1 MTQRQDDARWQAVLR
16 RDPAADFLYGVR
28 STGIYCRPNCP
39 SRRPKPE
46 HAVYFEDPAAAERA
60 GYRAC
65 RRCQP
70 NAVSDQ
76 VQAVARVKR
85 LLDAQE
91 PAPGLTEL
99 GAAVGLSP
107 SHLQRMF
114 KRAVGMSPKQYAVQV
129 RAGHFKTELR
139 RGASVTE
146 AVYDAGYGSSRA
158 AYDRRTDALG
168 MTPGAYARGGAGQH
182 IGYALTDSPLGR
194 LLVAATERGLCAVR
208 FGEDAPLLAELRA
221 EYPKAE
227 LIDDAPGLAP
237 QVAAVL
243 AHLAGRPARLDWP
256 TDAPGTAFEQRV
268 WTAIQSI
275 PPGQTRTYAQLAE
288 MIGQPSAARAVASAC
303 AANPV
308 ALLVPC
314 HRVVRTGGAPGGY
327 RWGLE
332 RKRALLAQERVSAA
346 D

>member
-1 MTQRQDDARWQAVLR
+1 MTQQYEDARWQAVLR

-28 STGIYCRPNCP
+28 STGIYCRPSCP
-39 SRRPKPE
+39 SRRPKPDN
-46 HAVYFEDPAAAERA
+46 ALYFGDPAAAERA

-76 VQAVARVKR
+76 TQLVARVKH
-85 LLDAQE
+85 LLDTQE

-107 SHLQRMF
+107 SHLQRVF
-114 KRAVGMSPKQYAVQV
+114 KRAVGVSPKQYAVQA
-129 RAGHFKTELR
+129 RAERFKTGLR

-168 MTPGAYARGGAGQH
+168 MSPGAYARGGAGQA
-182 IGYALTDSPLGR
+182 IGYVLTDSPLGR
-194 LLVAATERGLCAVR
+194 MLVAATERGLCAVR

-221 EYPKAE
+221 EYWGAVLTE
-227 LIDDAPGLAP
+227 DAAGLAER
-237 QVAAVL
+237 VGAVL
-243 AHLAGRPARLDWP
+243 AHLNGRPTRLDWP
-256 TDAPGTAFEQRV
+256 TDAPGSAFQQRV
-268 WTAIQSI
+268 WAAIRSI
-275 PPGQTRTYAQLAE
+275 PPSQTRTYAQLAE
-288 MIGQPSAARAVASAC
+288 MIGQPSAVRAVASAC

-314 HRVVRTGGAPGGY
+314 HRVVRTGGGLGGY

-332 RKRALLAQERVSAA
+332 RKRALLKQERVSAA